1 MTRFTVDPSTLSA
14 LSRNLSGIHDR
25 MQAMNGVAGGYQGM
39 LGGSDLERDVESF
52 CTTWGYGI
60 GQLGDHM
67 ASVVQRLDAAAS
79 GYSTSEGEIGQA
91 AQELGNG

>member
-25 MQAMNGVAGGYQGM
+25 MQGMHGVASGYEGT
-39 LGGSDLERDVESF
+39 LGGSDLEGDVQSF

-60 GQLGDHM
+60 SQLGDHM

-79 GYSTSEGEIGQA
+79 GYSTSEREIGQA
-91 AQELGNG
+91 AQELGDG